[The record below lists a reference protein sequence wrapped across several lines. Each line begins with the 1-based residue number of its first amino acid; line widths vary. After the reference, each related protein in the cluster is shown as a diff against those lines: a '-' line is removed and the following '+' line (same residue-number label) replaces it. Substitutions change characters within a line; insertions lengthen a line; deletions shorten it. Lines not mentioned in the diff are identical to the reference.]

1 MLEAPREEA
10 WLVLA
15 PEDPA
20 PLNAL
25 PPPLLEAE
33 RFCMELAL
41 PDWREPP

>member
-15 PEDPA
+15 PEEPA

-25 PPPLLEAE
+25 PPPLGAE

-41 PDWREPP
+41 PVCRDPP

>member
-10 WLVLA
+10 CRVLA
-15 PEDPA
+15 PEFPA
-20 PLNAL
+20 PLKAPP
-25 PPPLLEAE
+25 PPPLDAE

>member
-10 WLVLA
+10 WFVLA
-15 PEDPA
+15 PEEPA

-25 PPPLLEAE
+25 PPPLEAE
-33 RFCMELAL
+33 RFCMVLAL